1 VHAESKHRVAGVV
14 DAIRRRM
21 ERSEDAVAAGTA
33 GTNGSLSMVASP
45 SSINR
50 ARFSAMSARLA
61 QVAAKASA
69 DALAQ
74 PASAHDPV
82 EMGYVLRLLSDVRRI
97 TDAIAEFA
105 AGGCGPIEGADR

>member
-1 VHAESKHRVAGVV
+1 VHAEPKHQVLGVV
-14 DAIRRRM
+14 DTICRRM
-21 ERSEDAVAAGTA
+21 ERSEDAVAAATA
-33 GTNGSLSMVASP
+33 GKNEVQSMVASP
-45 SSINR
+45 SSINH

-82 EMGYVLRLLSDVRRI
+82 EMGHVLRLLSDVRRI
-97 TDAIAEFA
+97 ADAIAEFA
-105 AGGCGPIEGADR
+105 AGGCGPIEGAG